1 MFLKY
6 PDRMGNMEKKK
17 YKLLD
22 SVARVI
28 VDRRNMIFLFYII
41 AVIFSLFSMGWV
53 DVEEDIVN
61 YLAED
66 SMTRQGIRIM
76 EEEFTTYGMANVMV
90 SNISYAHALSIAQD
104 MEEIDGVDSVM
115 FENSADHYRGASAL
129 FVVTFVGEET
139 DDITLQAME
148 EVKELVSSYDSSIST
163 TIGTNMVTQLIEDM
177 TLIGVLAGIII
188 IIVLILTSQSFA
200 EVPVLLITFGVAAL
214 LNIGTNFFLGR
225 ISFISNSVA
234 VVLQLDLAPFQRP
247 SEGCRRF
254 IGPVPPLLWIRSCL
268 YVKL

>member
-1 MFLKY
+1 
-6 PDRMGNMEKKK
+6 MGI
-17 YKLLD
+17 D
-22 SVARVI
+22 SIVKFI

-104 MEEIDGVDSVM
+104 MKEIDGVDSVM
-115 FENSADHYRGASAL
+115 FENSDDHYKDASAL
-129 FVVTFVGEET
+129 FVITFTGEET
-139 DDITLQAME
+139 DEITLQAME
-148 EVKELVSSYDSSIST
+148 EIKELVSPYDTSIST

-177 TLIGVLAGIII
+177 T
-188 IIVLILTSQSFA
+188 
-200 EVPVLLITFGVAAL
+200 
-214 LNIGTNFFLGR
+214 
-225 ISFISNSVA
+225 
-234 VVLQLDLAPFQRP
+234 
-247 SEGCRRF
+247 
-254 IGPVPPLLWIRSCL
+254 
-268 YVKL
+268 